1 MEQEKQRLTPMQ
13 QALDTFSLATPY
25 GVVSITNRGRTITF
39 SLYDDIRHS
48 EHNIA
53 LYNYIQQLKR
63 RGVTKFNSD
72 HIAVPGANRSYNL
85 LRGRGKLDAV
95 YYHQGRIHELE
106 LKTTQQ
112 LGSERTHKQ
121 LIELAKHCANLILV
135 VKRADYDEA
144 TTILN
149 MVGLA
154 TQIKVD
160 TYEIYEEE
168 DID

>member
-1 MEQEKQRLTPMQ
+1 MEQRPPPANPMH

-25 GVVSITNRGRTITF
+25 GVVTINNRGRTITF
-39 SLYDDIRHS
+39 TLYDDIRHS

-53 LYNYIQQLKR
+53 LYNYIQQLNRK
-63 RGVTKFNSD
+63 GITKFNND
-72 HIAVPGANRSYNL
+72 HIAIPGANRTYNL
-85 LRGRGKLDAV
+85 VRGKARLDAV
-95 YYHQGRIHELE
+95 YYHQGKIHEVE
-106 LKTTQQ
+106 LKTPQQ

-121 LIELAKHCANLILV
+121 LVELAKYCSNLTLV
-135 VKRADYDEA
+135 VKREDQEEA
-144 TTILN
+144 ATIVN